1 MVKTKQNAYPVSHI
15 GIRKIIIFIEANRSI
30 KFIEKVFNKQA
41 NKRQTEYIDKV
52 KINDS
57 GHVKQGIRSDVVV
70 KL

>member
-1 MVKTKQNAYPVSHI
+1 LVKTKQNAYPVSHI
-15 GIRKIIIFIEANRSI
+15 EIRKIIIIIEANRSI

-41 NKRQTEYIDKV
+41 NKRQIEYIDKV

-57 GHVKQGIRSDVVV
+57 GHVKQGIGSDVVV